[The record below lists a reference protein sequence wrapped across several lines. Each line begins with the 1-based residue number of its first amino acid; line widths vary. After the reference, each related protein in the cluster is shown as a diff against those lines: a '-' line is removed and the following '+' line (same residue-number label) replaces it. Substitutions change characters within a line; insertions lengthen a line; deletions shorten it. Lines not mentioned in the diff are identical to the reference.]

1 MKKIFGLY
9 TIYLAIIWSYFLFF
23 YPLETFSKSNYAV
36 FGHAMFFSTFP
47 LEILFLYSVIKK
59 NGHIFLANFVESNV
73 KRVWIQTSIYS
84 GLLLLT
90 YTLVKLPFDLVWFW
104 ITRQEGISNQ
114 PIGDWT
120 YELGLDFLLMWLVF
134 TVGLIITRVV
144 IKKFAKAWWL
154 ILWLIALPIAIFV
167 AYIQPIWI
175 DPLYEDFEPLEESAL
190 RDKIETLTEEVGI
203 EDATLLQVNMSA
215 KTSTY
220 NAYVA
225 GIMGSARI
233 VLWDTTIK
241 GMTDEEILFILAHE
255 IGHYVKKHV
264 YFGVAGYIILSF
276 VLFFLTAVI
285 YERIWGRRVHT
296 KTFRSK
302 HDLRAIPTLLLILSI
317 LLMLTQPISLY
328 VSRQME
334 RSADTYAIEN
344 TKELEPGISAYKK
357 MALQSKSDISP
368 SIWIEWIRYSHPMIQ
383 NRILQVRQE
392 LDQRKK

>member
-357 MALQSKSDISP
+357 MAVQSKSDISP